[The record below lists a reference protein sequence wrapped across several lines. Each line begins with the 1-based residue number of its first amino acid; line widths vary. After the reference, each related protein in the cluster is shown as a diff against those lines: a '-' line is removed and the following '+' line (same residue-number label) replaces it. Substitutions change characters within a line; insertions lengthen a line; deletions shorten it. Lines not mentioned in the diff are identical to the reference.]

1 MTTFLGNPQKRPFLL
16 SVRNNFMVKKEAKIA
31 KTAMY
36 VRNIFSKIGN
46 YSVHTEEFC
55 YFGRPERTEY
65 YIIFRMLIGAY
76 GIFPKRAYR
85 IFFRTLNTPH
95 GTVPVRTL

>member
-1 MTTFLGNPQKRPFLL
+1 MIIYKVSSGNLVTTFLGNPQKRPFLL

-36 VRNIFSKIGN
+36 VRNNFSKIGN

-55 YFGRPERTEY
+55 YFGRHERPE
-65 YIIFRMLIGAY
+65 
-76 GIFPKRAYR
+76 
-85 IFFRTLNTPH
+85 
-95 GTVPVRTL
+95 